1 MSTRTIGRPKI
12 SIDPARFIPIYERW
26 RRGEITARTAQKEL
40 GMKPDTF
47 YRRVREFSSS
57 QQTTNKSVSIMDTE
71 RN

>member
-1 MSTRTIGRPKI
+1 MSTKAIGRPKI
-12 SIDPARFIPIYERW
+12 RIDPVRFIPIYERW

-47 YRRVREFSSS
+47 YRRVREFSST
-57 QQTTNKSVSIMDTE
+57 QQPTNESVSITDTE